1 MNISYGEIVGTSFRL
16 AWKHK
21 SLWLLGL
28 FAAGGTAVSGPN
40 FQFGDTDFTSGSFDP
55 AGVVSFVQQHPEIL
69 VFVIGFGLLFALT
82 MLVLNV
88 ICKGAMI
95 DAINK
100 LTRGGVYRFGD
111 SFGEGVRF
119 FWRLLLIGILFT
131 LSIVALVMVIV
142 IPIVLSFIIAVPL
155 GIIVLMIGLPLA
167 FMGFA
172 IINNIFALAAR
183 AAIVRDSDIGAAL
196 EEGYSLLRMYFWPNV
211 IVFLIYLGLSILIS
225 IGTLIIFSVLSIPF
239 VLIAMQS
246 TTAFV
251 VSLIIGVPLFLLV
264 SLPLSGFLGAAF
276 ESIYTLFYFRLVEP
290 AGRPEPPSPPQASE
304 GSF

>member
-1 MNISYGEIVGTSFRL
+1 MNMNYGEIVRTSFRL

-40 FQFGDTDFTSGSFDP
+40 YGFSDSDSEVGAIDSDRIVD
-55 AGVVSFVQQHPEIL
+55 FVQQHPEIMI
-69 VFVIGFGLLFALT
+69 FVILFGLLFILT
-82 MLVLNV
+82 MIVLNV
-88 ICKGAMI
+88 ICKGALI

-100 LTRGGVYRFGD
+100 LTRGGSYRFSD

-119 FWRLLLIGILFT
+119 FWRMLFLGILFT
-131 LSIVALVMVIV
+131 FAIIALITAFT
-142 IPIVLSFIIAVPL
+142 IPIVLAFIALVPVGVLVLLIAIPF
-155 GIIVLMIGLPLA
+155 A
-167 FMGFA
+167 FIGFA
-172 IINNIFALAAR
+172 AINNIFALAAR
-183 AAIVRDSDIGAAL
+183 VVIVRDTDIGNAL
-196 EEGYSLLRMYFWPNV
+196 EEGYDLLRMYFWPNV

-225 IGTLIIFSVLSIPF
+225 IGTLIIFTVISIPF

-251 VSLIIGVPLFLLV
+251 ISLIVGIPLFLLV

-290 AGRPEPPSPPQASE
+290 AQKPQPPAPPQATQA
-304 GSF
+304 